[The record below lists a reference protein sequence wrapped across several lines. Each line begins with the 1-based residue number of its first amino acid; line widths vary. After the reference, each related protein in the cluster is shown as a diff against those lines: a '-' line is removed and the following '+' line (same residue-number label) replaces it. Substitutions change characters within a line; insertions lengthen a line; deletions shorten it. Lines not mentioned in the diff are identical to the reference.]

1 MQNKDRKIEGSIRDG
16 GSATCEEWYPGR
28 FGAFTLIELLV
39 VIAIIAILAA
49 ILLPVLNEAK
59 IRGQNAQ
66 SVSNVHQL
74 CEGSAMY
81 VSDNNGYYA
90 LNYEG
95 LGANNDNPNRWVV
108 QWLNYQGG
116 GDANGIA
123 GTDDTNTALLT
134 GSMFGPY
141 VQNPAVYRSPLDIS
155 CQFGMGGIPR
165 NRSYSMNAAIGNLT
179 NSWMSDSSNGGK
191 SPAPGGKFYTKE
203 SQVIAPG
210 ASDIYLFLEEHPDS
224 INDGSFAVLIPGGAG
239 STEWID
245 EPAKFGNVC
254 PFGFLDTHV
263 ELHKWLWPQAIEP
276 LAYTVQQKNGFSEP
290 FDPDI
295 IWVVKHSTIFADGSK
310 FKF

>member
-1 MQNKDRKIEGSIRDG
+1 MQNRDRNIEGNG
-16 GSATCEEWYPGR
+16 EWHSAGAHR
-28 FGAFTLIELLV
+28 AFTLIELLV

-81 VSDNNGYYA
+81 VSDNNGFYA

-95 LGANNDNPNRWVV
+95 QGANNDNPNRWVV
-108 QWLNYQGG
+108 QWLDYNGG
-116 GDANGIA
+116 GNANGTA
-123 GTDDTNTALLT
+123 GTDDTNTTLLT

-165 NRSYSMNAAIGNLT
+165 NRSYSMNAAVGNLT
-179 NSWMSDSSNGGK
+179 NSWMSSSPNGK
-191 SPAPGGKFYTKE
+191 SPSPGGKFYTKE

-224 INDGSFAVLIPGGAG
+224 INDGSFAILIPGGAG

-276 LAYTVQQKNGFSEP
+276 LAYTVQKKNGFSEP

-295 IWVVKHSTIFADGSK
+295 IWVVKHSTIFANGQP